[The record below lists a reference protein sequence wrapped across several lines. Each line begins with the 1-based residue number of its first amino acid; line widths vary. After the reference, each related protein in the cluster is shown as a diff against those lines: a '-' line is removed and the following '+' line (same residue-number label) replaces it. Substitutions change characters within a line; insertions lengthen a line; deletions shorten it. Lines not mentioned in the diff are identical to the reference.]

1 VTQIPRPMHGLPPSP
16 PHHFMHH
23 VLLIHS
29 IRFRVLSG
37 QGSFPRRQSRWPV
50 ILILLLAT
58 LTVSLAQ
65 PGGADLEFALIFSRH
80 GVRSPTKPNS
90 EYAQY
95 AVQEWPTWPVR
106 PGDLTPNGK
115 KLMILLGAYYREYF
129 TQEGLITGISVK
141 DAKKTYFYADN
152 AERTLM
158 SAEGLAIGLLEKPVT
173 IHAVEVGAIDPLFKP
188 VQAHVGNS
196 DRALAVA
203 TLNGRIGND
212 PAALA
217 AAYNGQLC
225 LLENILLEPSDDCV
239 FVLPPGKVSVKDLP
253 ISISPGGEDSLVTF
267 SGSIPSASTLAEI
280 FILEY
285 CEGFEQVGWGKL
297 NPDLI
302 SRIAQLH
309 TTYFDLRNRTPYIAQ
324 VQGSNLASHI
334 LATLTQA
341 AQRMPVRGAIGR
353 PSESLVFLVG
363 HDDEI
368 ASLAGLLR
376 FDWLLPGYQPND
388 TPPGGAMVFELRR
401 GKQDRL
407 YYVRVYYVCQTLD
420 QMRQMTPLSLDV
432 PPAVAPIFIPDG
444 SSSTPGYDCELS
456 VFEKLVLRAINPRFV
471 TP

>member
-1 VTQIPRPMHGLPPSP
+1 M
-16 PHHFMHH
+16 
-23 VLLIHS
+23 HS

-37 QGSFPRRQSRWPV
+37 QGSFPRRQSRWLV

-65 PGGADLEFALIFSRH
+65 PGGSELEFALIFSRH

-95 AVQEWPTWPVR
+95 AAQEWPTWPVC

-129 TQEGLITGISVK
+129 TKEGLITGISVK
-141 DAKKTYFYADN
+141 DAEYTYFYADN
-152 AERTLM
+152 AERTLK
-158 SAEGLAIGLLEKPVT
+158 SAEGLAMGLLESSVA
-173 IHAVEVGAIDPLFKP
+173 IQAVKDGAIDPLFKP
-188 VQAHVGNS
+188 VQAHVDNP
-196 DRALAVA
+196 DRTLAVA
-203 TLNGRIGND
+203 ALNGRIGDD

-253 ISISPGGEDSLVTF
+253 ISISSGGEDSLVTF
-267 SGSIPSASTLAEI
+267 SGSIPTASTLAEI

-309 TTYFDLRNRTPYIAQ
+309 TIYFDLRNRTPYIAQ

-353 PSESLVFLVG
+353 PSDSLVFLVG

-368 ASLAGLLR
+368 ASLGGLLR

-388 TPPGGAMVFELRR
+388 TPPGGAMVFELRK

-420 QMRQMTPLSLDV
+420 QMRHMTPLSLDV

-456 VFEKLVLRAINPRFV
+456 VFEKLVQRAINPRFV